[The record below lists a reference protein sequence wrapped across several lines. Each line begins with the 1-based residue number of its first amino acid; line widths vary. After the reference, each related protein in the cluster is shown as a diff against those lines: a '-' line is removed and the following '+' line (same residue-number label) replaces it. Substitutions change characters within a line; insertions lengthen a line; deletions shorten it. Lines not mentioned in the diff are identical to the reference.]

1 MAKEDLIP
9 VRSKEEAKKRGK
21 VGGKKSGESRRRR
34 KALREHLE
42 ALLSSKREGL
52 TTAEALTLA
61 LVEKGLSGDV
71 RAYEVIR
78 DTLGEKPVDKH
89 ETEVSGNLVI
99 KWQKT
104 Q

>member
-42 ALLSSKREGL
+42 ALLSSRREGL
-52 TTAEALTLA
+52 TTAEALTIA

-78 DTLGEKPVDKH
+78 DTIGEKPVDKAQSDNTTKLII
-89 ETEVSGNLVI
+89 EWGE
-99 KWQKT
+99 
-104 Q
+104 